1 MITVQVDN
9 CDFFSLFEY
18 TCFKPWFPTGH
29 LSCIWTSDCADFIWY
44 TCLCVDEDPLAED
57 PFGSDLM
64 C

>member
-1 MITVQVDN
+1 MITVQVTLEI
-9 CDFFSLFEY
+9 FLHS
-18 TCFKPWFPTGH
+18 TWFKPWFPTGH
-29 LSCIWTSDCADFIWY
+29 LSCICTSDCADLIWS

>member
-1 MITVQVDN
+1 MITVQVTLEIFLN
-9 CDFFSLFEY
+9 N
-18 TCFKPWFPTGH
+18 TWNKPWFPTGP
-29 LSCIWTSDCADFIWY
+29 LPCFWTSDCAYFVWV